1 MKRSKLLEIIK
12 EVLSEDGAVGNV
24 TGAMDGGMGSPK
36 TPRAFAKKGQGEN
49 TATKVMKKDGFKTVQ
64 RPKRPSHTKMFD
76 YLDEMHFGTP
86 HAFVTEAEM
95 ENSDAVKKTEEMG
108 YKKVN
113 KTNKASDK
121 KNK

>member
-36 TPRAFAKKGQGEN
+36 VPAAFAKPGQGEN
-49 TATKVMKKDGFKTVQ
+49 SATKVMKKDGFKTVA

-76 YLDEMHFGTP
+76 YLDEAHYSTP
-86 HAFVTEAEM
+86 HAFVSEEEM
-95 ENSDAVKKTEEMG
+95 INSDAVKHTEEMG
-108 YKKVN
+108 YKLVK